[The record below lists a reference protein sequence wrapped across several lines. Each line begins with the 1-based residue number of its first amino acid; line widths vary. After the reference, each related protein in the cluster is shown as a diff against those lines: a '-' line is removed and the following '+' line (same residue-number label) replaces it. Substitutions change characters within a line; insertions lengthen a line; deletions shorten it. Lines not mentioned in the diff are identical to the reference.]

1 MKNKMLHTVPDT
13 YKKRSELRTLI
24 NSFIGSRLLRPP
36 LSMDDLSSLA
46 DGMIKE
52 HLLDPEIKGWMMVEI
67 NNCVWQETVSSVPY
81 EKRILLLP
89 KCLSN
94 SSKCEA
100 EVDELGLLC
109 HKCNR
114 CSIPDLQDKA
124 DSLGMMSLVAEGFTS
139 VIGLIENR
147 VVDVVIGVSCLESL
161 EKAFPLLINN
171 AVPGLAIPLN
181 KAGCKDT
188 DVDLNYVSSLMSML
202 SDTEV
207 TLLDYNHLKSTIR
220 EWFSTDN
227 LKRLLSPAMEQ
238 TSQISVDWLGGD
250 GKRWRP
256 YHDDIQDNDSER
268 YGKQTVNSAYGVPVA
283 INVGDML
290 LGEGYR
296 LLVETGTME
305 LIKVASEAHIALCK
319 GQGMELEWSLSPRSL
334 TMDFVIDIFCNKTV
348 PAFDVSLIMGIICS
362 GDDLALRGVLHTY
375 SRALGIAYQL
385 LDDIEDFE
393 TDQPVELR
401 PSSVLAALCEQSAD
415 PVFIETLLQTENL
428 KAFLS
433 LPENKPL
440 LLAAI
445 SRVEQMADNYRD
457 ETLNALQEVSN
468 IELKR
473 LLFRVAKRILK

>member
-1 MKNKMLHTVPDT
+1 M
-13 YKKRSELRTLI
+13 I
-24 NSFIGSRLLRPP
+24 I
-36 LSMDDLSSLA
+36 SL
-46 DGMIKE
+46 
-52 HLLDPEIKGWMMVEI
+52 
-67 NNCVWQETVSSVPY
+67 
-81 EKRILLLP
+81 
-89 KCLSN
+89 
-94 SSKCEA
+94 
-100 EVDELGLLC
+100 
-109 HKCNR
+109 
-114 CSIPDLQDKA
+114 
-124 DSLGMMSLVAEGFTS
+124 
-139 VIGLIENR
+139 
-147 VVDVVIGVSCLESL
+147 
-161 EKAFPLLINN
+161 
-171 AVPGLAIPLN
+171 
-181 KAGCKDT
+181 
-188 DVDLNYVSSLMSML
+188 
-202 SDTEV
+202 
-207 TLLDYNHLKSTIR
+207 
-220 EWFSTDN
+220 
-227 LKRLLSPAMEQ
+227 
-238 TSQISVDWLGGD
+238 
-250 GKRWRP
+250 
-256 YHDDIQDNDSER
+256 
-268 YGKQTVNSAYGVPVA
+268 GVPVA

-415 PVFIETLLQTENL
+415 PVFIETLLHTENL